1 MIKKLN
7 SVSAKLSSVI
17 IIFTLLFIIVV
28 STSSNYIVKNTFYK
42 NNLNEI
48 KLKADTINNN
58 IEDLKQ
64 KSLNAC
70 DWFQNS
76 ARLIEAFTS
85 QNRNSALELGK
96 LALKS
101 FDIDYLVVTDKEG
114 NVFIRAHEPDKYGD
128 NISNQ
133 VNIQK
138 ALQGVKSVGIE
149 NGAVVKYSIRAG
161 VPLKDKSGNIIGAVS
176 LGYVLSNDE
185 FIDKQKKLFGYDFT
199 IFSENKSIATTIKDS
214 NGKRNENTIIKDTAV
229 TDSVLKN
236 GKAYYGKY
244 TINDKIYVG
253 GYEPIIDVN
262 GKPSGMIFIGEKD
275 DFINTLVNKLIY
287 SQVIVLFI
295 CGILLVI
302 CILVFIK
309 LLITKKILHLTSNF
323 REISEGSGDLTKRIS
338 VTSKDE
344 IGELSMYFNK
354 FMDSIHNMI
363 KTMVKQIN
371 NINNAISITNGN
383 VVTLAENL
391 FETSENL
398 EQLSAGIEETS
409 ASTQEINANT
419 VEISTVIEKIN
430 SKTEDSS
437 TSVKE
442 ISIKSNALKENAE
455 LSRSH
460 ANEIKKEIDKAVND
474 AIIKSKKVDQIKEL
488 ADSILNISSQTNLLA
503 LNAAIEAARA
513 GESGKGFSVVA
524 EQIRALAESSKD
536 TVNEIQDII
545 KIVFE
550 AVNSLSENS
559 TKSLNFIEEH
569 LIKGYKELMQIG
581 ENYNKDSI
589 FTENL
594 MTDLNFTSKEL
605 LSFIKVISDTVEN
618 ISQASQQGS
627 DEIINISEKIST
639 ISNSAN
645 EIKIET
651 KIIKESSDELNT
663 ISSKFII

>member
-28 STSSNYIVKNTFYK
+28 SASSNYIVKNTFYK

-344 IGELSMYFNK
+344 IGELSIYFNK

-645 EIKIET
+645 EIKMET